1 MDTISTGRK
10 NGKQDESV
18 HTLSAGQKIG
28 SVAVGVSLW
37 LVFVFV
43 VRAIPWAF
51 DGGLRSALLFLLT
64 VPLTYS
70 FVVFLKRGV
79 SLTPQTVFEAVS
91 LATFPALLLDGFV
104 FTFLSEWY
112 GSTETHARYGAGFI
126 FWGAGMGMLIA
137 WSMRSPKAPER

>member
-1 MDTISTGRK
+1 MDTVNTGQK
-10 NGKQDESV
+10 NVKQNE
-18 HTLSAGQKIG
+18 TLRALNTTQKIG

-37 LVFVFV
+37 LAFVFV
-43 VRAIPWAF
+43 VRSIPWAF
-51 DGGLRSALLFLLT
+51 DGGVRSALLFLLT

-70 FVVFLKRGV
+70 FVALLKRGV
-79 SLTPQTVFEAVS
+79 SLTPQTIFEAVS

-112 GSTETHARYGAGFI
+112 GSTETYARHGAGFI

-137 WSMRSPKAPER
+137 WLMRDPDISKR